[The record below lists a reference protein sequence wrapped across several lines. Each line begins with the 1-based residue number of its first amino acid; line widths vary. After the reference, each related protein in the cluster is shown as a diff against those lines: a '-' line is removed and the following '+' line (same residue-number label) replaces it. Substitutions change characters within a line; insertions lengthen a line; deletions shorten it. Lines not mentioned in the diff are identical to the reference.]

1 MEELIGN
8 DKIKKSLQSIL
19 KNKTIAHS
27 YLFTGIEGIGK
38 TLFAREFAKALLCEE
53 QQEKP
58 CTKCKSCQAFAE
70 NNHPDFMQIQPE
82 GKAIKIEQIRYMQ
95 EKIAEKPIQSNR
107 KIYILKDAD
116 TMTKEAQNSLLK
128 TLEEPPT
135 YAIIILIASNE
146 SKLLN
151 TIKSRCI
158 ILPFQPIEKEELKN
172 YMKAQYA
179 IELSESELSVC
190 AGSLGK
196 AQTMQ
201 NLLPQYRQLEE
212 AIQNLEQ
219 QSMLDTFKKAEFL
232 YKEKE
237 NILDLLDY
245 MLVVLYHTKSR
256 AKINAIPYVE
266 EAKQRIL
273 ANSNYDMTI
282 DDLWMKIWEEIHE
295 KYNRC

>member
-1 MEELIGN
+1 MEEWIGN
-8 DKIKKSLQSIL
+8 DKIKKTLQNIS

-27 YLFTGIEGIGK
+27 YLFLGIEGIGK

-58 CTKCKSCQAFAE
+58 CAKCKSCQAFAE

-95 EKIAEKPIQSNR
+95 EKIAEKPIQSSR

-116 TMTKEAQNSLLK
+116 AMTKEAQNSLLK
-128 TLEEPPT
+128 TLEEPPA

-179 IELSESELSVC
+179 IELSENELSVC